1 MAEKK
6 GTAYPLKKGQ
16 WAEISVLQ
24 NKQVKLGGKERH
36 PFSVEV
42 SGKRVSLLVEK
53 LKGLG
58 IDITDEKK
66 WIATLYVIDG
76 DSRREILSF
85 VNGHWN

>member
-16 WAEISVLQ
+16 WAEISVLR
-24 NKQVKLGGKERH
+24 NKKVKMGGKERH

-42 SGKRVSLLVEK
+42 SGKRVCLLVKE
-53 LKGLG
+53 LKDLG

-66 WIATLYVIDG
+66 WIATLYVNDG
-76 DSRREILSF
+76 DAKREILSF

>member
-1 MAEKK
+1 MVEKK

-24 NKQVKLGGKERH
+24 QKRVKLGGEERT
-36 PFSVEV
+36 PFSVQV
-42 SGKRVSLLVEK
+42 SGKRVVLLVQK
-53 LKGLG
+53 LKYLG

-66 WIATLYVIDG
+66 WIATLYVNDEEA
-76 DSRREILSF
+76 RREILSF

>member
-42 SGKRVSLLVEK
+42 SGKRVCLLVKK
-53 LKGLG
+53 LKDLG

-66 WIATLYVIDG
+66 WIATLYVCDG
-76 DSRREILSF
+76 DARREILSF

>member
-6 GTAYPLKKGQ
+6 VTAYPLKKGQ

-24 NKQVKLGGKERH
+24 HKKVKLGGEERT

-42 SGKRVSLLVEK
+42 SGKRVGSLVQK
-53 LKGLG
+53 LKCLG

-66 WIATLYVIDG
+66 WVATLYVNDG
-76 DSRREILSF
+76 DSKREILSF
-85 VNGHWN
+85 VHGHWN

>member
-16 WAEISVLQ
+16 WAEISVLR
-24 NKQVKLGGKERH
+24 NKMVKLGGEVRS

-42 SGKRVSLLVEK
+42 SGKRVSLLVKK
-53 LKGLG
+53 LNDLG

-66 WIATLYVIDG
+66 WIATLYVCEG
-76 DSRREILSF
+76 NSRREILSF

>member
-6 GTAYPLKKGQ
+6 GTAYPLKKWQ

-24 NKQVKLGGKERH
+24 NKRVKLGGVKRT
-36 PFSVEV
+36 PVSVQV
-42 SGKRVSLLVEK
+42 SGKRVGLLVK
-53 LKGLG
+53 TLNDLG

-76 DSRREILSF
+76 DRREILSF

>member
-6 GTAYPLKKGQ
+6 GTAYPLKKWQ

-24 NKQVKLGGKERH
+24 NKRVKLGGVKRN
-36 PFSVEV
+36 PFSVQV
-42 SGKRVSLLVEK
+42 YGKRVGLLVK
-53 LKGLG
+53 TLNDLG

-66 WIATLYVIDG
+66 WIATLYVNDG
-76 DSRREILSF
+76 DRREILSF